1 MDNLDMISYVSFFAA
16 AIIGALLVFHA
27 VGLLYLKFREWR
39 YTRKRFKEIV
49 PFWWRVK

>member
-1 MDNLDMISYVSFFAA
+1 MDNLDMILFICFFAA
-16 AIIGALLVFHA
+16 VVLAALLLFHA
-27 VGLLYLKFREWR
+27 VGLLYPKFREWR